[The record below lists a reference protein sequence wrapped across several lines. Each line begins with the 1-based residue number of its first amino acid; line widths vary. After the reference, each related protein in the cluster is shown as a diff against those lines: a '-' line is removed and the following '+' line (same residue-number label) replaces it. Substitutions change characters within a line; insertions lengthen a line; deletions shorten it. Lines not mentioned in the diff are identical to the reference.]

1 MGNSLACDI
10 LVPNIDA
17 LSYKDWLQ
25 VRKSGIG
32 GSDVAACM
40 SLSPWKSPLELWQEK
55 TSEEAPPRTDNE
67 AMLWGRIMEPII
79 TQEFMRR
86 TGLSVKPM
94 RSMLKHPLFPM
105 LADLD
110 GIIEDP
116 KRGPGVFEVKTASA
130 FKQSEWSFKQSEW
143 AENRCPDMYY
153 LQVQHYLEVTGLS
166 YAVIVVLIGGNSL
179 SWLTI
184 EPDRELIEN
193 MVELERGFWRHVETR
208 TPPPIDG
215 SESASSLLSRLYPS
229 SSNVTPMI
237 LPQEADSWITD
248 WQQAKTDEDAAA
260 DRKRLAENRL
270 KEVLQDHEKATSPSG
285 HLVTWKTITAN
296 KLDTARLKKEEP
308 AITERYTTTATSRR
322 FSVSEPK

>member
-1 MGNSLACDI
+1 MTTLACDI

-17 LSYKDWLQ
+17 ISYKEWLQ
-25 VRKSGIG
+25 IRRSGIG

-40 SLSPWKSPLELWQEK
+40 GLSPWKSPLELWQEK

-79 TQEFMRR
+79 TREFMRR
-86 TGLSVKPM
+86 TGLTVTPM
-94 RSMLKHPLFPM
+94 RSMFQHPAHRFM

-116 KRGPGVFEVKTASA
+116 QRGTGVFEVKTASA
-130 FKQSEWSFKQSEW
+130 FKQSEW
-143 AENRCPDMYY
+143 ADNRCPDMYY

-166 YAVIVVLIGGNSL
+166 FAVIAVLCGGNSM
-179 SWLTI
+179 SWLTV
-184 EPDRELIEN
+184 EPDLELIEN

-215 SESASSLLSRLYPS
+215 SESASSWLSKLYPS
-229 SSNVTPMI
+229 SSNPIPLI
-237 LPQEADSWITD
+237 LPHEADHWIAD
-248 WQQAKTDEDAAA
+248 WNQAKADEDNAA
-260 DRKRLAENRL
+260 DHKRLAENRL
-270 KEVLQDHEKATSPSG
+270 KEVMKDHEKATSPSG
-285 HLVTWKTITAN
+285 HVLTWKTITAN
-296 KLDTARLKKEEP
+296 KLDTTRLKKEEP

-322 FSVSEPK
+322 FSISEPK

>member
-1 MGNSLACDI
+1 MSNSLACDI
-10 LVPNIDA
+10 LVPNIDS
-17 LSYKDWLQ
+17 LSYKDWLRI
-25 VRKSGIG
+25 RKSGIG

-40 SLSPWKSPLELWQEK
+40 GLSIFKSPLELWQEK
-55 TSEEAPPRTDNE
+55 TSDEAPPRTDNE

-79 TQEFMRR
+79 TQEFVRR
-86 TGLSVKPM
+86 TGLTVKPM
-94 RSMLKHPLFPM
+94 RSMLRHPVHKFL

-110 GIIEDP
+110 GIIDDP

-130 FKQSEWSFKQSEW
+130 FKQSEW

-153 LQVQHYLEVTGLS
+153 LQVQHYLEITGFS
-166 YAVIVVLIGGNSL
+166 YAVIAVLCGGNSM

-193 MVELERGFWRHVETR
+193 MVALERGFWRHVETR

-229 SSNVTPMI
+229 SSNATPLI
-237 LPQEADSWITD
+237 LPHEADAWITD
-248 WQQAKTDEDAAA
+248 WRQAKADEDAAA

-308 AITERYTTTATSRR
+308 AITERYTTTAASRR
-322 FSVSEPK
+322 FSISEPK